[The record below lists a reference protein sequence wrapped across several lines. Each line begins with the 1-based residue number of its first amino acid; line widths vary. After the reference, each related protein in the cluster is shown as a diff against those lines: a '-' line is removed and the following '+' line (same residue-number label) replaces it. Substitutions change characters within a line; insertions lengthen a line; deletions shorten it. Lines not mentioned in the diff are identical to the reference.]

1 MASISGFLNF
11 KRENTLKR
19 PVSERIRDFGEL
31 ERPQPE
37 AGLRHQ
43 AERCMDCGVPHC
55 HSMGCPLYNAIPEW
69 NELVHQGRWR
79 EALAVMDTSN
89 NFPEFTGR
97 LCPAPC
103 EDACTLTLDDAP
115 VTIRQIEWE
124 IAEQGWRNG
133 WIETRTA
140 SVRSGHRVAIVGS
153 GPAGLAAAQQL
164 VRRGHE
170 VVVFER
176 SDRAGGL
183 LRYGIPD
190 FKLEKHI
197 VDRRLAQMKTEGV
210 VFETGVEA
218 GRDISL
224 KYLRRQFDAVV
235 LAIGSTIPRTLT
247 CDGASLEGVHTAMAF
262 LTQQNRRLA
271 GERIPAPQDIDAHGR
286 DVVVIGGGDTGS
298 DCVGTAIRQ
307 GACSVRQ
314 IEILPQPVSSMP
326 GAGAWPYRAR
336 MLRTSSSQ
344 EEGCDR
350 NWSLQTRRLKGEN
363 GHVRCVEAVEIEW
376 SEPDFRGRQT
386 IKERPGS
393 AREFPAD
400 LVLVAMGFLHPD
412 PGMLLSDVSI
422 ECGTNGTLQVD
433 TAMKTTLPDVFA
445 AGDCVMGASLV
456 VHAIAQGRR
465 VAAHVEGY
473 LYKKSDQDRGIMEE
487 HEKYR

>member
-1 MASISGFLNF
+1 MASISGFLNY

-19 PVSERIRDFGEL
+19 PVAERIRDFREL
-31 ERPQPE
+31 EQPQPE
-37 AGLRHQ
+37 DGLKHQ
-43 AERCMDCGVPHC
+43 AARCMDCGVPHC

-69 NELVHQGRWR
+69 NELVHQSRWR
-79 EALAVMDTSN
+79 EALAVMDTTN

-103 EDACTLTLDDAP
+103 EDACTLTLDDSP
-115 VTIRQIEWE
+115 VAIRQIEWT

-133 WIETRTA
+133 WIEARPA
-140 SVRSGHRVAIVGS
+140 AVRSGHRVAIVGS

-164 VRRGHE
+164 VRRGHD

-197 VDRRLAQMKTEGV
+197 VDRRLSQMKSEGV

-224 KYLRRQFDAVV
+224 KYLRRQFNAVV
-235 LAIGSTIPRTLT
+235 LAIGSTIPRPLS
-247 CDGASLEGVHTAMAF
+247 CEGASLEGVHTAMAF

-271 GERIPAPQDIDAHGR
+271 GDPIPAHQEIDARGK

-307 GACSVRQ
+307 GARSVRQ
-314 IEILPQPVSSMP
+314 IEILPRPVSSMP
-326 GAGAWPYRAR
+326 GTDTWPYRAR
-336 MLRTSSSQ
+336 ILRTSSSQ

-350 NWSLQTRRLKGEN
+350 NWSVQTRRLEGEN
-363 GHVRCVEAVEIEW
+363 GHVRAVEAVEIEW
-376 SEPDFRGRQT
+376 SDPDSRGRQT
-386 IKERPGS
+386 LKERAGS
-393 AREFPAD
+393 ERTFPAD
-400 LVLVAMGFLHPD
+400 LVLLAMGFLHPD
-412 PGMLLSDVSI
+412 PGVLLSDASI
-422 ECGTNGTLQVD
+422 ECVKNGTLRVD

-465 VAAHVEGY
+465 VAESVERY
-473 LYKKSDQDRGIMEE
+473 LYKSN
-487 HEKYR
+487 